1 MASTELQALNP
12 PGRTVLLPGRGETFV
27 RDTANSD
34 APLGTLLLLHGW
46 MFGVDFNWLTAWAP
60 LREAGYRVIGLD
72 HRGHGRGIRSLEP
85 FRLVD
90 CSDDAAELLRQLDT
104 GPVLVHGYS
113 MGGAVAQLMAR
124 DHADL
129 VRGVV
134 LAATTDQW
142 REDRR
147 MRIAWRTMSLLQFA
161 LTHNGR
167 RFWTRILRRNG
178 LRAGEEIADWIVT
191 ELNRAD
197 PRAIAEAG
205 REMARF
211 DSRSWLAQV
220 EAPIDVIMPTRDNL
234 VPPSF
239 QRQLADH
246 IPGSRLFEVE
256 GDHLAIGNN
265 PGEFMAALLA
275 ALADVTQR
283 AGIAD
288 DKAAQSLPA
297 TEIAEASAG

>member
-1 MASTELQALNP
+1 M
-12 PGRTVLLPGRGETFV
+12 LLPGRGETFV
-27 RDTANSD
+27 RDTGNAD

-46 MFGVDFNWLTAWAP
+46 MFGVDFNWLTVWAP

-72 HRGHGRGIRSLEP
+72 HRGHGRGIRSMEP
-85 FRLVD
+85 FRLSD
-90 CSDDAAELLRQLDT
+90 CADDAAELLRQLDT
-104 GPVLVHGYS
+104 GPALVHGYS
-113 MGGAVAQLMAR
+113 MGGAVAQLMAH
-124 DHADL
+124 DHPDL

-142 REDRR
+142 QENRR

-178 LRAGEEIADWIVT
+178 LRAGDEIADWIVT

-211 DSRSWLAQV
+211 DSRPWLHSV

-234 VPPSF
+234 VPPAF

-246 IPGSRLFEVE
+246 IPGARLFEVE
-256 GDHLAIGNN
+256 GDHLVIGNN
-265 PGEFMAALLA
+265 PQQFMEAMLEALT
-275 ALADVTQR
+275 DVTER
-283 AGIAD
+283 AGSDRRAGD
-288 DKAAQSLPA
+288 SRRPQP
-297 TEIAEASAG
+297 EVAEATAG

>member
-1 MASTELQALNP
+1 MPSTELQALNP

-27 RDTANSD
+27 RDTGNAD
-34 APLGTLLLLHGW
+34 APLGTVLLLHGW
-46 MFGVDFNWLTAWAP
+46 MFGVDFNWLTVWAP
-60 LREAGYRVIGLD
+60 LREAGYRVVGVD
-72 HRGHGRGIRSLEP
+72 HRGHGRGIRSLDP
-85 FRLVD
+85 FRLTD
-90 CSDDAAELLRQLDT
+90 CADDAAEVLRQLDI
-104 GPVLVHGYS
+104 GPALVHGYS
-113 MGGAVAQLMAR
+113 MGGAIAQLMAR
-124 DHADL
+124 DHPNL

-161 LTHNGR
+161 LTHYGR

-178 LRAGEEIADWIVT
+178 LRAGEEIADWLIT

-211 DSRSWLAQV
+211 DSRSWLPAV

-234 VPPSF
+234 VPPAF

-246 IPGSRLFEVE
+246 IPGARLFEVE
-256 GDHLAIGNN
+256 GDHLVIGNN
-265 PGEFMAALLA
+265 PQQFMDALLA
-275 ALADVTQR
+275 ALADVTER
-283 AGIAD
+283 AASRTG
-288 DKAAQSLPA
+288 AAGVAEPEIQEA
-297 TEIAEASAG
+297 TAG